1 MDVSTQRAELE
12 DIEIETED
20 SE

>member
-1 MDVSTQRAELE
+1 MDVSTQLAELE